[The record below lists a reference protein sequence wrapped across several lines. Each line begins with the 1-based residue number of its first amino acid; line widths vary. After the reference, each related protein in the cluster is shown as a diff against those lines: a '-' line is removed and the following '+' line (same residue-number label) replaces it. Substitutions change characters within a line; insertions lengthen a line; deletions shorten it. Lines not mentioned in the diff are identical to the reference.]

1 MSYEEEIKKLKEE
14 IFNDINNTAK
24 NYESKIL
31 TLESNNFQLKNQLLS
46 LQNYNIILEKD
57 KNILM
62 DKKRFYIKKYY
73 INVNVVSIKN
83 YKI

>member
-1 MSYEEEIKKLKEE
+1 VSYEEEIKKLKEE